1 MIVQKTVFI
10 SYRRINSFIA
20 RAVYQNLSTHGF
32 DTFMD
37 VETLDAGAFDQ
48 MLLNQIAARAHF
60 VLILT
65 PTALERCANPGDWLR
80 REIEHAIDLRRNI
93 VPLMFDNFEYS
104 TVTQYLTGKLSV
116 LPSYNAIRVY
126 TDYFDEAM
134 ERLRERFLRVPLEV
148 VLHPTPPQ
156 ENQSLQ
162 EKQHVAKSQPKVSTE
177 DLEVERYIERAKQHI
192 EANNWDYAIMDCEHA
207 LQLHPNLAEA
217 YAQIARAR
225 LGMEDFDGAYQEA
238 QYAIRLDPANTTA
251 YLVSGQV
258 DLEEERYQSALQHFQ
273 NALQLSPN
281 NADLYLKRGTAY
293 YYTGDFKRAIAD
305 YTQSLSL
312 IPRTEIYWQRGTAY
326 MRLGDYIRS
335 NQDFEEY
342 IANGGSDPDA
352 AREMIEKNNAK
363 HNRP

>member
-20 RAVYQNLSTHGF
+20 RAVYQNLYTHGF

-37 VETLDAGAFDQ
+37 VETLDSGAFDQ

-80 REIEHAIDLRRNI
+80 REIEYAIDLRRNI

-134 ERLRERFLRVPLEV
+134 ERLRDRFLRVPLEV

-156 ENQSLQ
+156 ETQSVA
-162 EKQHVAKSQPKVSTE
+162 EKQQVAKSKPRVTLE

-192 EANNWDYAIMDCEHA
+192 DANNWDYAIMDCEHA
-207 LQLHPNLAEA
+207 LQLHPDLAEA

-225 LGMEDFDGAYQEA
+225 LGLEDFEGAYRDA
-238 QYAIRLDPANTTA
+238 QHAIRLDPANSTA
-251 YLVSGQV
+251 YLISGQV
-258 DLEEERYQSALQHFQ
+258 DLEEERYQSALQHFHH
-273 NALQLSPN
+273 ALQLSPD

-293 YYTGDFKRAIAD
+293 YYTGDFQRAIDD
-305 YTQSLSL
+305 YTRSLDL

-326 MRLGDYIRS
+326 MRLEDYTRS

-342 IANGGSDPDA
+342 IARGGSDPDQ
-352 AREMIEKNNAK
+352 AREVIEQNKQKYRA
-363 HNRP
+363 